1 MRADG
6 VLDDYRHRDAMT
18 EEVKKLSNKLKTEVK
33 AHETVTD
40 NQINCSESIY
50 LKLLRIDNIASN
62 ILKLQLLAITTK

>member
-1 MRADG
+1 MEYLMTIDIE
-6 VLDDYRHRDAMT
+6 MT

-50 LKLLRIDNIASN
+50 LKLFRIDNVASN

>member
-1 MRADG
+1 MTIDIE
-6 VLDDYRHRDAMT
+6 MT

-33 AHETVTD
+33 AHKTETD

>member
-1 MRADG
+1 MTIDIE
-6 VLDDYRHRDAMT
+6 MT
-18 EEVKKLSNKLKTEVK
+18 EEVKKLSSKLKTEVK

-62 ILKLQLLAITTK
+62 ILKLQLLAITIPSEG